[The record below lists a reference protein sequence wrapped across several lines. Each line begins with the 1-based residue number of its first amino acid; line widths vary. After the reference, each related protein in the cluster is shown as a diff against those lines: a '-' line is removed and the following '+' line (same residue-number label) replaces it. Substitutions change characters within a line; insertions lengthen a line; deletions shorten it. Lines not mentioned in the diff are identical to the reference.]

1 MNFKKYK
8 KWGLGIEIFSI
19 ALMVICKNKIALFLW
34 FIFLLGSM
42 FILLRGAYFN
52 GKEKFDSDSLY
63 ICLSYFSPIF
73 ELIIFSIIG
82 VFIKDAQKYLKSY
95 TIFSA
100 CLIIFFCLFFWFIYF
115 LRCKRQIIEIKKD
128 KNLFKIEMIGTLLAT
143 LLVFAAAT
151 IFIISFPGDDNTVKT
166 ESVLGIKSYI
176 SLTYQLFNIFINSI
190 ILFIDMFSYVRSEID
205 EFNKEEKE
213 KQEKREQLIKE
224 KRELLER
231 EKHEELEKQK
241 QEKEKEKY
249 KYDFYNYD

>member
-19 ALMVICKNKIALFLW
+19 ALMVICKNKIALFLG